1 MGLTSITI
9 VQNKSLSTKF
19 FCLQI
24 VKNKHLSEL
33 KRQFSILKF
42 ISFELLEVC
51 KKALSHKRTIVS
63 FLSLAFCYAILPA

>member
-19 FCLQI
+19 VCLQI

-42 ISFELLEVC
+42 ISF
-51 KKALSHKRTIVS
+51 
-63 FLSLAFCYAILPA
+63 